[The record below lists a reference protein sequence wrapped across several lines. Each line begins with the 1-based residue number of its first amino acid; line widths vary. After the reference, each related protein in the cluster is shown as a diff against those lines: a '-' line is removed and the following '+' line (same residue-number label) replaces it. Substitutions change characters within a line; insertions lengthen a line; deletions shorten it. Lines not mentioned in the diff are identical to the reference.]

1 VAALA
6 TAHGIEVDVA
16 INIARGWK
24 RAA

>member
-16 INIARGWK
+16 INVARGWK
-24 RAA
+24 CAT